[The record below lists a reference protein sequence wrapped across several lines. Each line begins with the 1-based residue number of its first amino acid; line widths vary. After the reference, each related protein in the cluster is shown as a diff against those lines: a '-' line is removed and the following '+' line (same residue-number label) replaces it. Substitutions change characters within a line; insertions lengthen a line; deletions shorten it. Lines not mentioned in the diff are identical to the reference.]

1 MSPENATV
9 PEMPKQTTRTGKHV
23 NRVIDMWLKG
33 QPVYYAQISG
43 GGYEEGKEMAATK
56 ADYITYEMEHGPL
69 DFKELREFMRG
80 LVDAGPTRTGHK
92 TPAVIV
98 TLPIAGTTDAL
109 RANAWMI
116 QQALAA
122 GVHGILLCN
131 AESPEAA
138 RLMIE
143 AARYPFAPRVEGLA
157 QGTRGNGSQGYA
169 SSMWGVTPQE
179 YMRIAEPWPMNPD
192 GELLFGLKIENP
204 RADANVETSVRV
216 PGIAFAEWGPGDH
229 GFYLM
234 GRPGTYQ
241 GGGEAAPQMAAVRR
255 RVLNA
260 TKAAGVKFLNACNE
274 NNVIDQIKDGVD
286 DLHRRGH
293 AGRGQQAFTSAPI
306 RGDHPARP
314 TPARPCSTR
323 RHFGTSTS
331 GSPSYS
337 NSMFAGMSHLFFCRS
352 FSTSLIGVS
361 PCPHGV
367 LPPPLVAFFLSLRCR
382 FVMRAWCCW
391 MNATGS

>member
-1 MSPENATV
+1 MKTKTALLTGLTAGVLTAMSLSAQQAVPPENATL
-9 PEMPKQTTRTGKHV
+9 PDMPKEATRTGKRV
-23 NRVIDMWLKG
+23 NRIIDMWLKG
-33 QPVYYAQISG
+33 QPVYYSQING
-43 GGYEEGKEMAATK
+43 GGYEQGKQMAATK

-80 LVDAGPTRTGHK
+80 LLEAGPTRTGHK

-98 TLPIAGTTDAL
+98 TLPIPGTTDAL

-116 QQALAA
+116 QQTLAA

-157 QGTRGNGSQGYA
+157 QGTRGNGSQAYP
-169 SSMWGVTPQE
+169 STIWGVNAQE
-179 YMRIAEPWPMNPD
+179 YMRIADPWPMNPD
-192 GELLFGLKIENP
+192 GELIFGLKIENP

-229 GFYLM
+229 GFYLL

-241 GGGEAAPQMAAVRR
+241 GGGEQAENMAAVRR

-274 NNVIDQIKDGVD
+274 KTVIDQLKEGVMICTGGD
-286 DLHRRGH
+286 SPAADI
-293 AGRGQQAFTSAPI
+293 GRKF
-306 RGDHPARP
+306 
-314 TPARPCSTR
+314 
-323 RHFGTSTS
+323 
-331 GSPSYS
+331 S
-337 NSMFAGMSHLFFCRS
+337 NR
-352 FSTSLIGVS
+352 TD
-361 PCPHGV
+361 P
-367 LPPPLVAFFLSLRCR
+367 
-382 FVMRAWCCW
+382 W
-391 MNATGS
+391 

>member
-1 MSPENATV
+1 MRTKLAWLCGLVAAALLTVMAVHAQQPPPASAVV

-23 NRVIDMWLKG
+23 NRVIDMWLKN

-43 GGYEEGKEMAATK
+43 GGYEDGKRLAATK

-92 TPAVIV
+92 TPPVIV
-98 TLPIAGTTDAL
+98 TLPIAGTPDAL

-143 AARYPFAPRVEGLA
+143 ASRYPFAPRVEGLA
-157 QGTRGNGSQGYA
+157 QGTRGNGSQAYA
-169 SSMWGVTPQE
+169 SQMWGVSAQE
-179 YMRIAEPWPMNPD
+179 YMRIAEPWPLNPD

-204 RADANVETSVRV
+204 RADANVESSVRV

-229 GFYLM
+229 GFYLL

-241 GGGEAAPQMAAVRR
+241 GGGEAAPSMAAVRR
-255 RVLNA
+255 RVLDA
-260 TKAAGVKFLNACNE
+260 TKAAGIRFLNACNE
-274 NNVIDQIKDGVD
+274 TTVIDQLKEGVMICTGGD
-286 DLHRRGH
+286 SPAADK
-293 AGRGQQAFTSAPI
+293 GRAFTKRTDP
-306 RGDHPARP
+306 
-314 TPARPCSTR
+314 
-323 RHFGTSTS
+323 
-331 GSPSYS
+331 
-337 NSMFAGMSHLFFCRS
+337 
-352 FSTSLIGVS
+352 
-361 PCPHGV
+361 
-367 LPPPLVAFFLSLRCR
+367 
-382 FVMRAWCCW
+382 W
-391 MNATGS
+391 

>member
-1 MSPENATV
+1 MHFLRKAAIVLSGVAVALVTTMSIGAQQAVSPTNALV
-9 PEMPKQTTRTGKHV
+9 PEMPAKATRTGKRV
-23 NRVIDMWLKG
+23 NRVLDMWLKG
-33 QPVYYAQISG
+33 QPVYYSQVSG
-43 GGYEEGKEMAATK
+43 GGYDQGREMAATK

-98 TLPIAGTTDAL
+98 TLPIPGTTDAL
-109 RANAWMI
+109 RANAWMV

-143 AARYPFAPRVEGLA
+143 AARYPFAPRVDGLA

-169 SSMWGVTPQE
+169 ARMWGVTPDE
-179 YMRIAEPWPMNPD
+179 YMRIADPWPMNPD

-234 GRPGTYQ
+234 GRPGSYP
-241 GGGEAAPQMAAVRR
+241 GGGESAPQMAAVRR
-255 RVLNA
+255 RVLEA
-260 TKAAGVKFLNACNE
+260 TRAAGIRFLNACTE
-274 NNVIDQIKDGVD
+274 TNVIDQLKDGVMICTGGD
-286 DLHRRGH
+286 SPAADRG
-293 AGRGQQAFTSAPI
+293 RAFTKRTDP
-306 RGDHPARP
+306 
-314 TPARPCSTR
+314 
-323 RHFGTSTS
+323 
-331 GSPSYS
+331 
-337 NSMFAGMSHLFFCRS
+337 
-352 FSTSLIGVS
+352 
-361 PCPHGV
+361 
-367 LPPPLVAFFLSLRCR
+367 
-382 FVMRAWCCW
+382 W
-391 MNATGS
+391 

>member
-1 MSPENATV
+1 MRMRLTVLAGMVMAVLTVLSADAQQPVQPVNATL
-9 PEMPKQTTRTGKHV
+9 PEMPKQTTRTGKRV

-43 GGYEEGKEMAATK
+43 GGYEKGKEMAGTK

-80 LVDAGPTRTGHK
+80 LVEAGPTRTGHK
-92 TPAVIV
+92 TPPVIV
-98 TLPIAGTTDAL
+98 TLPISGTTDAL

-143 AARYPFAPRVEGLA
+143 AARYPFAPRVDGLA

-169 SSMWGVTPQE
+169 ASIWGITPQE

-229 GFYLM
+229 GFYLL

-241 GGGEAAPQMAAVRR
+241 GGGETAPQMAAVRR
-255 RVLNA
+255 RVLEA

-274 NNVIDQIKDGVD
+274 QNVIDQLKDGVMICTGGD
-286 DLHRRGH
+286 SPAADK
-293 AGRGQQAFTSAPI
+293 GRAYTKRTDP
-306 RGDHPARP
+306 
-314 TPARPCSTR
+314 
-323 RHFGTSTS
+323 
-331 GSPSYS
+331 
-337 NSMFAGMSHLFFCRS
+337 
-352 FSTSLIGVS
+352 
-361 PCPHGV
+361 
-367 LPPPLVAFFLSLRCR
+367 
-382 FVMRAWCCW
+382 W
-391 MNATGS
+391 

>member
-1 MSPENATV
+1 MRMRLTVLAGMAMAVLTAMSAGAQQPVLPVNATL

-43 GGYEEGKEMAATK
+43 GGYEKGKEMAGTK

-80 LVDAGPTRTGHK
+80 LLEAGPTRTGHK
-92 TPAVIV
+92 TPSVIV

-169 SSMWGVTPQE
+169 ATMWGVTPQE

-229 GFYLM
+229 GFYLL

-241 GGGEAAPQMAAVRR
+241 GGGETAPQMAAVRR
-255 RVLNA
+255 RVLEA

-274 NNVIDQIKDGVD
+274 QNVIDQLKDGVMICTGGD
-286 DLHRRGH
+286 SPAADK
-293 AGRGQQAFTSAPI
+293 GRAYTKRTDP
-306 RGDHPARP
+306 
-314 TPARPCSTR
+314 
-323 RHFGTSTS
+323 
-331 GSPSYS
+331 
-337 NSMFAGMSHLFFCRS
+337 
-352 FSTSLIGVS
+352 
-361 PCPHGV
+361 
-367 LPPPLVAFFLSLRCR
+367 
-382 FVMRAWCCW
+382 W
-391 MNATGS
+391 

>member
-1 MSPENATV
+1 MKTGIHLPVGIAAAMLAVASAGAQQAVPPAAAVV
-9 PEMPKQTTRTGKHV
+9 PEMPKTTTRTGRHV
-23 NRVIDMWLKG
+23 NRVIDLWLQG
-33 QPVYYAQISG
+33 QPVYYTQTSG
-43 GGYEEGKEMAATK
+43 GGYDKGRELAATK

-80 LVDAGPTRTGHK
+80 LVEAGPTRTGHR
-92 TPAVIV
+92 TPPVVV
-98 TLPIAGTTDAL
+98 TLPISGTTDAV

-143 AARYPFAPRVEGLA
+143 AARYPFAPRVDGLA

-169 SSMWGVTPQE
+169 ATMWGVTAQE
-179 YMRIAEPWPMNPD
+179 YMRIADPWPTNPD

-229 GFYLM
+229 GFYLL

-241 GGGEAAPQMAAVRR
+241 GGGEGHPAMAAVRR
-255 RVLNA
+255 RVLEA
-260 TKAAGVKFLNACNE
+260 TKAAGIKFLNACTE
-274 NNVIDQIKDGVD
+274 ANVIEQIQDGTMICTGGD
-286 DLHRRGH
+286 TPAADK
-293 AGRGQQAFTSAPI
+293 GRAFTK
-306 RGDHPARP
+306 R
-314 TPARPCSTR
+314 
-323 RHFGTSTS
+323 
-331 GSPSYS
+331 
-337 NSMFAGMSHLFFCRS
+337 
-352 FSTSLIGVS
+352 
-361 PCPHGV
+361 
-367 LPPPLVAFFLSLRCR
+367 
-382 FVMRAWCCW
+382 
-391 MNATGS
+391 TGPW

>member
-1 MSPENATV
+1 MRMRLTVLVGMVMAVLTAMSAGAQQSVLSVNATL
-9 PEMPKQTTRTGKHV
+9 PEMPKQTTRTGKRV

-43 GGYEEGKEMAATK
+43 GGYEQGKQMAGTK

-80 LVDAGPTRTGHK
+80 LVEAGPTRTGHK
-92 TPAVIV
+92 TPPVIV
-98 TLPIAGTTDAL
+98 TLPISGTTDAL

-143 AARYPFAPRVEGLA
+143 AARYPFAPRVDGLA

-169 SSMWGVTPQE
+169 ASMWGITPQE

-229 GFYLM
+229 GFYLL

-241 GGGEAAPQMAAVRR
+241 GGGETAPQMAAVRR
-255 RVLNA
+255 RVLEA
-260 TKAAGVKFLNACNE
+260 TKAAGVKFLNSCTE
-274 NNVIDQIKDGVD
+274 QNVIDQLKDGVMICTGGD
-286 DLHRRGH
+286 SPAADK
-293 AGRGQQAFTSAPI
+293 GRAHTKRTDP
-306 RGDHPARP
+306 
-314 TPARPCSTR
+314 
-323 RHFGTSTS
+323 
-331 GSPSYS
+331 
-337 NSMFAGMSHLFFCRS
+337 
-352 FSTSLIGVS
+352 
-361 PCPHGV
+361 
-367 LPPPLVAFFLSLRCR
+367 
-382 FVMRAWCCW
+382 W
-391 MNATGS
+391 

>member
-1 MSPENATV
+1 MRTTTIVLAGLAAAVLTTMATRAQPAVSPENASV
-9 PEMPKQTTRTGKHV
+9 PEMPKQATRTGKHV

-33 QPVYYAQISG
+33 QPVYYSQVSG
-43 GGYEEGKEMAATK
+43 GGYDQGREMAATK

-80 LVDAGPTRTGHK
+80 LVEAGPTRTGHK

-98 TLPIAGTTDAL
+98 TLPIPGTTDAL
-109 RANAWMI
+109 RANAWMV

-143 AARYPFAPRVEGLA
+143 ASRYPFAPRVDGLA

-169 SSMWGVTPQE
+169 ARMWGVTAEE
-179 YMRIAEPWPMNPD
+179 YMRTADPWPLNPD

-229 GFYLM
+229 GFYLL
-234 GRPGTYQ
+234 GRPGTYT
-241 GGGEAAPQMAAVRR
+241 GGGESAPHMAAVRR
-255 RVLNA
+255 RVLDA
-260 TKAAGVKFLNACNE
+260 TKAAGIRFLNACNE
-274 NNVIDQIKDGVD
+274 NNVIDQLKDGVMICTGGD
-286 DLHRRGH
+286 TPAADK
-293 AGRGQQAFTSAPI
+293 GRAFTKRTDP
-306 RGDHPARP
+306 
-314 TPARPCSTR
+314 
-323 RHFGTSTS
+323 
-331 GSPSYS
+331 
-337 NSMFAGMSHLFFCRS
+337 
-352 FSTSLIGVS
+352 
-361 PCPHGV
+361 
-367 LPPPLVAFFLSLRCR
+367 
-382 FVMRAWCCW
+382 W
-391 MNATGS
+391 

>member
-1 MSPENATV
+1 MKTKTLVLAGLAAAGLTTAMSASGQQTVPPVNAML

-23 NRVIDMWLKG
+23 NRVIDMWLKD

-43 GGYEEGKEMAATK
+43 GGYEKGKEMAATK

-98 TLPIAGTTDAL
+98 TLPISGTTDAL

-116 QQALAA
+116 QQTLAT

-169 SSMWGVTPQE
+169 SGIWGVTPQE
-179 YMRIAEPWPMNPD
+179 YMRIADPWPMNPD
-192 GELLFGLKIENP
+192 GEFLFGLKIENP

-229 GFYLM
+229 GFYLIGNPATAG
-234 GRPGTYQ
+234 GRGDL
-241 GGGEAAPQMAAVRR
+241 APNMVAVRR
-255 RVLNA
+255 RVLDA
-260 TKAAGVKFLNACNE
+260 TKAAGIKFLNACNE
-274 NNVIDQIKDGVD
+274 ANVIEQIKDGTMICTGGD
-286 DLHRRGH
+286 SPAADK
-293 AGRGQQAFTSAPI
+293 GRAFTK
-306 RGDHPARP
+306 RTDP
-314 TPARPCSTR
+314 T
-323 RHFGTSTS
+323 
-331 GSPSYS
+331 
-337 NSMFAGMSHLFFCRS
+337 
-352 FSTSLIGVS
+352 
-361 PCPHGV
+361 
-367 LPPPLVAFFLSLRCR
+367 
-382 FVMRAWCCW
+382 
-391 MNATGS
+391 

>member
-1 MSPENATV
+1 MSRKVTRLAVLAAATLSAITVQAQQPVSPESAAL
-9 PEMPKQTTRTGKHV
+9 PDMPKQATRSGKRV
-23 NRVIDMWLKG
+23 NRIIDLWLKN

-43 GGYEEGKEMAATK
+43 GGYEDGKRLAATK

-92 TPAVIV
+92 TPPVIV

-143 AARYPFAPRVEGLA
+143 ASRYPFAPRVDGLA
-157 QGTRGNGSQGYA
+157 QGTRGNGSQAYA
-169 SSMWGVTPQE
+169 AQMWGVSAQE
-179 YMRIAEPWPMNPD
+179 YMRIAEPWPLNPD

-204 RADANVETSVRV
+204 RADANVESSVRV

-229 GFYLM
+229 GFFLL
-234 GRPGTYQ
+234 GRPGTYP
-241 GGGEAAPQMAAVRR
+241 GGGETAPQMAAVRR

-274 NNVIDQIKDGVD
+274 STVIEQLKEGVMICTGGD
-286 DLHRRGH
+286 SPAADK
-293 AGRGQQAFTSAPI
+293 GRAFTKRTDP
-306 RGDHPARP
+306 
-314 TPARPCSTR
+314 
-323 RHFGTSTS
+323 
-331 GSPSYS
+331 
-337 NSMFAGMSHLFFCRS
+337 
-352 FSTSLIGVS
+352 
-361 PCPHGV
+361 
-367 LPPPLVAFFLSLRCR
+367 
-382 FVMRAWCCW
+382 W
-391 MNATGS
+391 

>member
-1 MSPENATV
+1 MRMRLTVLAGMVVAVLVAMSAGAQQSVPINATL
-9 PEMPKQTTRTGKHV
+9 PEMPKQTTRTGKRV

-43 GGYEEGKEMAATK
+43 GGYEQGKQMAGTK

-80 LVDAGPTRTGHK
+80 LVEAGPTRTGHK
-92 TPAVIV
+92 TAPVIV
-98 TLPIAGTTDAL
+98 TLPISGTTDAL

-143 AARYPFAPRVEGLA
+143 AARYPFAPRVDGLA

-169 SSMWGVTPQE
+169 ASMWGITPQE

-229 GFYLM
+229 GFYLL

-255 RVLNA
+255 RVSRP
-260 TKAAGVKFLNACNE
+260 
-274 NNVIDQIKDGVD
+274 
-286 DLHRRGH
+286 RR
-293 AGRGQQAFTSAPI
+293 
-306 RGDHPARP
+306 
-314 TPARPCSTR
+314 
-323 RHFGTSTS
+323 
-331 GSPSYS
+331 
-337 NSMFAGMSHLFFCRS
+337 
-352 FSTSLIGVS
+352 
-361 PCPHGV
+361 
-367 LPPPLVAFFLSLRCR
+367 PP
-382 FVMRAWCCW
+382 
-391 MNATGS
+391 G

>member
-1 MSPENATV
+1 MKMRAILLAGVAAAVLTAMSTSAQQPVPTPSATL
-9 PEMPKQTTRTGKHV
+9 PEMPKQATRTGKRV
-23 NRVIDMWLKG
+23 NRVIDMWLKN

-43 GGYEEGKEMAATK
+43 GGYEEGRKMAATK

-80 LVDAGPTRTGHK
+80 LVEAGPTRTGHK

-98 TLPIAGTTDAL
+98 TLPISGTTDAL

-116 QQALAA
+116 QQTLAT

-143 AARYPFAPRVEGLA
+143 AARYPFAPRVDGLA

-169 SSMWGVTPQE
+169 STVWGVTAQE
-179 YMRIAEPWPMNPD
+179 YMRIADPWPLNPD

-204 RADANVETSVRV
+204 RADVNVEASVRV

-229 GFYLM
+229 GFYIM

-241 GGGEAAPQMAAVRR
+241 GGGEAAPEMATVRR

-274 NNVIDQIKDGVD
+274 KNVIEQIKDGTMICTGGDSPAADV
-286 DLHRRGH
+286 
-293 AGRGQQAFTSAPI
+293 GRKFTNRTDP
-306 RGDHPARP
+306 
-314 TPARPCSTR
+314 
-323 RHFGTSTS
+323 F
-331 GSPSYS
+331 
-337 NSMFAGMSHLFFCRS
+337 
-352 FSTSLIGVS
+352 
-361 PCPHGV
+361 
-367 LPPPLVAFFLSLRCR
+367 
-382 FVMRAWCCW
+382 
-391 MNATGS
+391 

>member
-1 MSPENATV
+1 MKTPILWLAAMAVALLTTMSAGAQQPATPAHATV
-9 PEMPKQTTRTGKHV
+9 PDMPTQTTRTGRHV
-23 NRVIDMWLKG
+23 NRVIDLWLKG
-33 QPVYYAQISG
+33 QPVYYTQTSG
-43 GGYEEGKEMAATK
+43 GGYEQGRQLAATK

-92 TPAVIV
+92 TPPVIV
-98 TLPIAGTTDAL
+98 TLPISGTTDAL

-116 QQALAA
+116 QQTLAA

-143 AARYPFAPRVEGLA
+143 AARYPFGPRVDGLA

-169 SSMWGVTPQE
+169 SSIWGVSPQE
-179 YMRIAEPWPMNPD
+179 YMRLAEPWPMNPD

-241 GGGEAAPQMAAVRR
+241 GGGEAPPQMAAVRR
-255 RVLNA
+255 RVLEA
-260 TKAAGVKFLNACNE
+260 TRAAGIKFLNSCTE
-274 NNVIDQIKDGVD
+274 DNVIDQIKDGTMICTGGD
-286 DLHRRGH
+286 SPAADK
-293 AGRGQQAFTSAPI
+293 GRAFTKRTDP
-306 RGDHPARP
+306 
-314 TPARPCSTR
+314 
-323 RHFGTSTS
+323 
-331 GSPSYS
+331 
-337 NSMFAGMSHLFFCRS
+337 
-352 FSTSLIGVS
+352 
-361 PCPHGV
+361 
-367 LPPPLVAFFLSLRCR
+367 
-382 FVMRAWCCW
+382 W
-391 MNATGS
+391 